1 MREYMSRTLQSY
13 DGSFE
18 FRISEAM
25 ALQKFTGCAVYTLDV
40 ADVLL
45 NGAVK
50 FFQDKNVKKG
60 KQITKSRMEIKI
72 LKYVKVL
79 INVGKF
85 LEAEYMTGM

>member
-1 MREYMSRTLQSY
+1 MNDRMIEYMSRTLQSY
-13 DGSFE
+13 DGPFE

-25 ALQKFTGCAVYTLDV
+25 ALQKFTGCAVYPLDV

-60 KQITKSRMEIKI
+60 MQTNNKFQDGNKDFKI
-72 LKYVKVL
+72 CQSFDKCR
-79 INVGKF
+79 
-85 LEAEYMTGM
+85 